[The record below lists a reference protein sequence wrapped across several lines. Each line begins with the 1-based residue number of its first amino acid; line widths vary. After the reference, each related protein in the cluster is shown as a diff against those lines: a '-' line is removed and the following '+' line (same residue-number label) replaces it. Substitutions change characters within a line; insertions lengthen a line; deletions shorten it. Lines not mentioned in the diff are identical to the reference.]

1 MNFKNKEQI
10 RKVRKYD
17 DLPEPL
23 LLVLGWIGMI
33 FCYPFIRKRVYIKE
47 KSKWQKTHNFTMPKV
62 CTRLGHTP
70 DVFLKSYGS
79 ADIFNEK
86 DRELIKKILGDL
98 INGN

>member
-1 MNFKNKEQI
+1 
-10 RKVRKYD
+10 
-17 DLPEPL
+17 
-23 LLVLGWIGMI
+23 
-33 FCYPFIRKRVYIKE
+33 
-47 KSKWQKTHNFTMPKV
+47 MPKV